1 MWKYNNTN
9 ELYHKGVLGMKWGHR
24 NASKTGESNKT
35 LRIKRK
41 IKKYDD
47 QTANIPNN
55 SINGKIVSAFKKD
68 LQVKLIKSQY
78 SDQYLKGR
86 STINRFLLNVSGVAS
101 NHGEQMYNF
110 DNKISKLEN
119 KSKAL
124 ANRNSDR
131 QSKISKQ
138 ITETKRKKEIFRTK

>member
-1 MWKYNNTN
+1 MWKYNTN
-9 ELYHKGVLGMKWGHR
+9 ELYHHGVLGMKWGHR
-24 NASKTGESNKT
+24 NTSKTGESNKT

-41 IKKYDD
+41 IKKYDE
-47 QTANIPNN
+47 QTANIPSN

-86 STINRFLLNVSGVAS
+86 SVINRFLLNASGVAS
-101 NHGEQMYNF
+101 NHGVQMYNF
-110 DNKISKLEN
+110 DNKISRLEN

-124 ANRNSDR
+124 ANRQN
-131 QSKISKQ
+131 KISER
-138 ITETKRKKEIFRTK
+138 IAETKRKKEIYRTK

>member
-9 ELYHKGVLGMKWGHR
+9 ELYHRGVLGMKWGHR
-24 NASKTGESNKT
+24 NTSKTGESNKT

-41 IKKYDD
+41 IKKYND
-47 QTANIPNN
+47 QTADIPSN
-55 SINGKIVSAFKKD
+55 SIKGKIVSSFKKD

-86 STINRFLLNVSGVAS
+86 SAINRFLLNVSGVAS

-119 KSKAL
+119 KSKASV
-124 ANRNSDR
+124 NR

-138 ITETKRKKEIFRTK
+138 ITETKQKKEIFRTK